1 MITLLLT
8 LFRGIASVILAMTLL
23 DYYFALYAEPYD
35 DGDGYMRDMETWID
49 GWNERITNKE

>member
-1 MITLLLT
+1 MISKLLT
-8 LFRGIASVILAMTLL
+8 RLAIALVAMFLL

-49 GWNERITNKE
+49 GLEERITK